1 MAQASTPAPK
11 TRPAPPAK
19 KAPAAEPISGVER
32 AAILLLSLGEAEA
45 AEVLKHM
52 GAKDVQKV
60 GAAMASMTNVSRDRA
75 TEVMDSFV
83 EELDAQTSLGI
94 GADDYVRR
102 VLVNALG
109 QDKASGLVD
118 RILLGRNSKGL
129 EALKWMETRAVA
141 DIVRNEHPQ
150 IVAIV
155 LAYLDPD
162 QAADVLAQL
171 PERMRSDVLMRI
183 ARLDGIQPTALRE
196 LDEIMEK
203 QFTGGGN
210 LKSSSVGGVKV
221 AAGILNL
228 MDSQL
233 EQSIVGK
240 IGELDQELSQRIQD
254 LMFVF
259 DDLAEV
265 DDRSIQTLLREV
277 ATDTL
282 GMALKGADPRV
293 RDKILKNMSKRAAE
307 MLVEDMESK
316 GPARLAD
323 VEAAQKEILA
333 AARRLADAG
342 TIVLGGKGEEFV

>member
-1 MAQASTPAPK
+1 MGDATPA
-11 TRPAPPAK
+11 AG
-19 KAPAAEPISGVER
+19 ISGAER
-32 AAILLLSLGEAEA
+32 AAILLMSLGEAEA

-60 GAAMASMTNVSRDRA
+60 GQAMASLTNVSRERA
-75 TEVMDSFV
+75 NEVMDRFV
-83 EELDAQTSLGI
+83 MELDNQTALGV

-102 VLVNALG
+102 VLVGALG
-109 QDKASGLVD
+109 EDKASGLID

-141 DIVRNEHPQ
+141 DLVRNEHPQ

-162 QAADVLAQL
+162 QAAEVLELL
-171 PERMRSDVLMRI
+171 PERMRGDVLMRI
-183 ARLDGIQPTALRE
+183 ARLDGIQPAALRE

-203 QFTGGGN
+203 QFSGGNN
-210 LKSSSVGGVKV
+210 LKSSSVGGLKV

-228 MDSQL
+228 MDSSM
-233 EQSIVGK
+233 EQTIVAR
-240 IGELDQELSQRIQD
+240 IGEVDADLSQRIQD

-259 DDLAEV
+259 DDLGEV
-265 DDRSIQTLLREV
+265 DDRGIQTLLRDLSTE
-277 ATDTL
+277 TL
-282 GMALKGADPRV
+282 GMALKGADARIKDKFV
-293 RDKILKNMSKRAAE
+293 RNMSKRAGE
-307 MLVEDMESK
+307 MLLEDMEAK
-316 GPARLAD
+316 GPARVSD

-342 TIVLGGKGEEFV
+342 TISLGGKGEDFV

>member
-1 MAQASTPAPK
+1 MADGQHGIASQGDPAGP
-11 TRPAPPAK
+11 
-19 KAPAAEPISGVER
+19 ER
-32 AAILLLSLGEAEA
+32 AAILLMSLGEAEA

-60 GAAMASMTNVSRDRA
+60 GQAMAAMSNVTRERALQVIDR
-75 TEVMDSFV
+75 FV
-83 EELDAQTSLGI
+83 NELENQTALGV

-102 VLVNALG
+102 VLVGALG
-109 QDKASGLVD
+109 EDKAGGLID

-141 DIVRNEHPQ
+141 DLVRNEHPQ

-162 QAADVLAQL
+162 QAAEVLQLL
-171 PERMRSDVLMRI
+171 PERMRGDVLTRI
-183 ARLDGIQPTALRE
+183 ARLDGIQPAALRE

-203 QFTGGGN
+203 QFSGGN
-210 LKSSSVGGVKV
+210 NLKASSVGGVKV
-221 AAGILNL
+221 AASILNL
-228 MDSQL
+228 MESSQ
-233 EQSIVGK
+233 EQAIIGK
-240 IGELDQELSQRIQD
+240 IGEIDSELSQRIQD

-265 DDRSIQTLLREV
+265 DDRGIQTLLRELSTEV
-277 ATDTL
+277 L
-282 GMALKGADPRV
+282 GMALKGADARV
-293 RDKILKNMSKRAAE
+293 KDKITRNMSKRAAE
-307 MLVEDMESK
+307 MLIEDMEAK
-316 GPARLAD
+316 GPARVSD

-342 TIVLGGKGEEFV
+342 TIALGGGDDFV

>member
-1 MAQASTPAPK
+1 M
-11 TRPAPPAK
+11 
-19 KAPAAEPISGVER
+19 SGAER
-32 AAILLLSLGEAEA
+32 AAILLMSLGEAEA

-60 GAAMASMTNVSRDRA
+60 GQAMASLTNVSRERA
-75 TEVMDSFV
+75 NEVMDRFV
-83 EELDAQTSLGI
+83 MELDNQTALGV

-102 VLVNALG
+102 VLVGALG
-109 QDKASGLVD
+109 EDKASGLID

-141 DIVRNEHPQ
+141 DLVRNEHPQ

-162 QAADVLAQL
+162 QAAEVLELL
-171 PERMRSDVLMRI
+171 PERMRGDVLMRI
-183 ARLDGIQPTALRE
+183 ARLDGIQPAALRE

-203 QFTGGGN
+203 QFSGGTN
-210 LKSSSVGGVKV
+210 LKSSSVGGLKV

-228 MDSQL
+228 MDSSM
-233 EQSIVGK
+233 EQTIVAR
-240 IGELDQELSQRIQD
+240 IGEVDADLSQRIQD

-259 DDLAEV
+259 DDLGEV
-265 DDRSIQTLLREV
+265 DDRGIQTLLRDLSTE
-277 ATDTL
+277 TL
-282 GMALKGADPRV
+282 GMALKGADARIKDKFV
-293 RDKILKNMSKRAAE
+293 RNMSKRAGE
-307 MLVEDMESK
+307 MLLEDMEAK
-316 GPARLAD
+316 GPARVSD

-342 TIVLGGKGEEFV
+342 TISLGGKGEDFV

>member
-1 MAQASTPAPK
+1 MGDATPASG
-11 TRPAPPAK
+11 
-19 KAPAAEPISGVER
+19 ISGAER
-32 AAILLLSLGEAEA
+32 AAILLMSLGEAEA

-60 GAAMASMTNVSRDRA
+60 GQAMASLTNVSRERA
-75 TEVMDSFV
+75 NEVMDRFV
-83 EELDAQTSLGI
+83 MELDNQTALGV

-102 VLVNALG
+102 VLVGALG
-109 QDKASGLVD
+109 EDKASGLID

-141 DIVRNEHPQ
+141 DLVRNEHPQ

-162 QAADVLAQL
+162 QAAEVLELL
-171 PERMRSDVLMRI
+171 PERMRGDVLMRI
-183 ARLDGIQPTALRE
+183 ARLDGIQPAALRE

-203 QFTGGGN
+203 QFSGGTN
-210 LKSSSVGGVKV
+210 LKSSSVGGLKV

-228 MDSQL
+228 MDSSM
-233 EQSIVGK
+233 EQTIVAR
-240 IGELDQELSQRIQD
+240 IGEVDADLSQRIQD

-259 DDLAEV
+259 DDLGEV
-265 DDRSIQTLLREV
+265 DDRGIQTLLRDLSTE
-277 ATDTL
+277 TL
-282 GMALKGADPRV
+282 GMALKGADARIKDKFV
-293 RDKILKNMSKRAAE
+293 RNMSKRAGE
-307 MLVEDMESK
+307 MLLEDMEAK
-316 GPARLAD
+316 GPARVSD

-342 TIVLGGKGEEFV
+342 TISLGGKGEDFV